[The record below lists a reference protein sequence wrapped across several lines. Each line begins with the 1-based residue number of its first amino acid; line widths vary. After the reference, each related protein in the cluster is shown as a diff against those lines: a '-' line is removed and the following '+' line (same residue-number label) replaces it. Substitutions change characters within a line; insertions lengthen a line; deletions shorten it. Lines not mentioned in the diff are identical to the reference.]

1 MDLGKYSLFAVNL
14 DEVQTRIIA
23 LSVNV
28 LLSDKVAF
36 FCDIVPI
43 SLTNSFYVR

>member
-1 MDLGKYSLFAVNL
+1 MDLRKYGLFAVNL
-14 DEVQTRIIA
+14 DEAQTRIIA

-28 LLSDKVAF
+28 LLSDRVAF

-43 SLTNSFYVR
+43 LLTIPF